1 MISEREYG
9 EFLDL
14 AYGAALEP
22 GSWTQ
27 VIERFADLMGGAKA
41 WMPNLNLR
49 DGSGDGILARIDPR
63 EQDAYFEY
71 YATVNP
77 FFLTETV
84 PVNDPWPLTITTD
97 EDIFA
102 KDEFLRTEYYN
113 DFLQPQQ
120 IYSTAIVRLTRR
132 DGVETTLNL
141 GRPEHRGRFEPEDL
155 RIGALLQPHVVR
167 SLTLTRSLA
176 AQGQFAGSL
185 VEVLD
190 RAAHGLFLL
199 DASGQLRH
207 ANREAERLL
216 AQRDGLRVAAGRL
229 SAAGCDSAAR
239 LEALIH
245 RAGGREAHA
254 RSGGSMLMTTPLGG
268 VSLSLTVAPLSSE
281 RAPAPFGPWVL
292 VCVTDL
298 TANVKLPEQSMRD
311 LFGLT
316 AAEARVALALLEGA
330 SPGQAADSLGVSVIT
345 VRNQLASVFDKTG
358 THRQADLV
366 RLMMRTLGVGGL

>member
-1 MISEREYG
+1 VISEREYG

-41 WMPNLNLR
+41 WMPALNLR

-77 FFLTETV
+77 FFLAETI
-84 PVNDPWPLTITTD
+84 PANDPWPLTITTD
-97 EDIFA
+97 EDLFL
-102 KDEFLRTEYYN
+102 KEEFVRTEYYN
-113 DFLQPQQ
+113 DFLRPQE
-120 IYSTAIVRLTRR
+120 IHSAAIVRLTRQN
-132 DGVETTLNL
+132 GVETTLNL
-141 GRPEHRGRFEPEDL
+141 GRPERRGQFEAEDL
-155 RIGALLQPHVVR
+155 RVGALLQPHVVR
-167 SLTLTRSLA
+167 SLAVGRSLA
-176 AQGQFAGSL
+176 AQGQFTGDL

-199 DASGQLRH
+199 DVAGQLRH

-216 AQRDGLRVAAGRL
+216 ALRDGLRVTGGRL
-229 SAAGCDSAAR
+229 SAAGGDSGQR
-239 LEALIH
+239 LDALIC
-245 RAGGREAHA
+245 RAGAREPHA

-268 VSLSLTVAPLSSE
+268 ASLSLTVAPLSSE

-298 TANVKLPEQSMRD
+298 AANVRLPEQTLRD
-311 LFGLT
+311 LFALT
-316 AAEARVALALLEGA
+316 AAEARVALALFEGA
-330 SPGQAADSLGVSVIT
+330 SPQGAAEGLGVSIAT
-345 VRNQLASVFDKTG
+345 VRNQIASIFEKTQ
-358 THRQADLV
+358 THRQVDLV
-366 RLMMRTLGVGGL
+366 RLMMRVLGVGGL